1 MAEHR
6 SPGTVPSW
14 RVERALHARGWERI
28 AGVDE
33 VGRGPLAGP
42 VVAAAVV
49 VPPRRRWVGA
59 LRDSKQLTA
68 RAREQLDVSIRA
80 EAAWG
85 IASVSP
91 QVIDQIGIAPAT
103 RLAMQR
109 AVEQLMRGFGT
120 VDGLIVDGRDRIGD
134 CGLPQEP
141 VIDGDALCVSVA
153 AASIIAKVARDEVM
167 CRMDERFPVYGFAS
181 NKGYASAGHRAAL
194 IAHGGTTLHRLSFA
208 PVRAALRQ
216 RTLSPAAAARTEVPA

>member
-1 MAEHR
+1 MACMGEHR
-6 SPGTVPSW
+6 TSVTVPTW
-14 RVERALHARGWERI
+14 KAERALRARGWLRV

-42 VVAAAVV
+42 VMAGAVML
-49 VPPRRRWVGA
+49 PSRRRWMTA

-68 RAREQLDVSIRA
+68 RAREELDVYIRA

-103 RLAMQR
+103 RLAMRR
-109 AVEQLMRGFGT
+109 AVELLMSRFGAI
-120 VDGLIVDGRDRIGD
+120 DALIVDGRDRIGD
-134 CGLPQEP
+134 CGVPQET

-153 AASIIAKVARDEVM
+153 AASIIAKVARDEMM
-167 CRMDERFPVYGFAS
+167 CRMDERFPAYGFAS

-194 IAHGGTTLHRLSFA
+194 IEVGGTTLHRLSFA
-208 PVRAALRQ
+208 PVREALRL
-216 RTLSPAAAARTEVPA
+216 RTGQSAGSRA